1 MLFRNIV
8 QNLSL
13 NKPNI
18 IEIPSK
24 EVIQYSKETQTLVV
38 DDDDDTLTKNQKLLI
53 KKLPLECY
61 G

>member
-1 MLFRNIV
+1 
-8 QNLSL
+8 LSL